1 MMKKWQHWLK
11 NLSADEVLWLT
22 AVFISAM
29 LGTMV
34 SSAILRWGLSAY
46 DGVGEKLAIC
56 LLATASYGGA
66 VVSVF
71 YIMFPETRTAVKR
84 IFTGKHWPK

>member
-1 MMKKWQHWLK
+1 MKKWQAWLE
-11 NLSADEVLWLT
+11 NLSPEESLWLT

-34 SSAILRWGLSAY
+34 SSVILRWGLSTY
-46 DGVGEKLAIC
+46 DGTLAKLAIC
-56 LLATASYGGA
+56 LLATAAYGGA

-71 YIMFPETRTAVKR
+71 SVLFPETRKAIKY
-84 IFTGKHWPK
+84 IFNDKK

>member
-1 MMKKWQHWLK
+1 MEKWQRWLE
-11 NLSADEVLWLT
+11 NLSAEERLWLT

-34 SSAILRWGLSAY
+34 SSAILQWGLSTY
-46 DGVGEKLAIC
+46 DGVGAKLAIC
-56 LLATASYGGA
+56 LLATAAYGGV

-71 YIMFPETRTAVKR
+71 YAMFPETRLALKR
-84 IFTGKHWPK
+84 IFRSKK

>member
-1 MMKKWQHWLK
+1 MKKLQHWLE
-11 NLSADEVLWLT
+11 NLSPEETVWLT

-34 SSAILRWGLSAY
+34 SSIILRWGLSVY
-46 DGVGEKLAIC
+46 DEVGAKLVIC
-56 LLATASYGGA
+56 LLATAAYGGA

-71 YIMFPETRTAVKR
+71 CIFFPETRLAVKR
-84 IFTGKHWPK
+84 VFNGKK

>member
-1 MMKKWQHWLK
+1 MKKWQYWLE
-11 NLSADEVLWLT
+11 NLSAEETLWLT

-34 SSAILRWGLSAY
+34 SSAILQWGLSTY
-46 DGVGEKLAIC
+46 EGVGAKLAIC
-56 LLATASYGGA
+56 LLATAAYGGA

-71 YIMFPETRTAVKR
+71 YVLFPETRLSLKR
-84 IFTGKHWPK
+84 IFSAKK